1 MVIATIFLTIIGG
14 TVGFMLGER
23 QRNDDGGAGPQETTT
38 TQTAAEPPST
48 SPSGSSCPP
57 EAIKLA
63 ATDLRQ
69 VFKIITTNGTTVW
82 ICQDSAGSLYY
93 QAKTRSEDGQLV
105 QGRNGL
111 FLDDVERLGED
122 EYRATAT
129 NGNTFE
135 VNRSHL
141 LVHFATTDRDEEYSV
156 KTAE

>member
-1 MVIATIFLTIIGG
+1 VVIATIFLTIIGG

-23 QRNDDGGAGPQETTT
+23 HRDDDGGGPQETTT

-48 SPSGSSCPP
+48 TPSGQSCPP

-93 QAKTRSEDGQLV
+93 QGKTRSEDGQLV

-111 FLDDVERLGED
+111 FLDDVERVGD
-122 EYRATAT
+122 DDYRAAAT

-135 VNRSHL
+135 INRSE
-141 LVHFATTDRDEEYSV
+141 LVVHYANGDPDQVYTV
-156 KTAE
+156 KTVE